1 MSTPEEIAD
10 APLIQARE
18 EDERAAMIEALIE
31 SDLRDIERGSDLV
44 RQVLTWGFDGYEHTD
59 TITLRD
65 EMKIRGL
72 EL

>member
-1 MSTPEEIAD
+1 MQTLAEIVD

-18 EDERAAMIEALIE
+18 EIERAAMIKALIE
-31 SDLRDIERGSDLV
+31 SDLSDIECGSDLI
-44 RQVLTWGFDGYEHTD
+44 RQILMWGFDGYEHAN